1 MESTTAQPQ
10 HFLFVTSPLH
20 GHINPVRRLAAR
32 VLAANPGA
40 HVTFSTAI
48 SGHRLMFP
56 ALASPDDWVLERGG
70 VLHAPFSDGFD
81 HGFDPKV
88 HDARSYKA
96 RARAVG
102 GETLS
107 GVIRQLAER
116 GHPAVTRVVYTF
128 LVGWALDVARAHGVP
143 AALFWIQPATVF
155 AVYYHYFHGHAALLA
170 SCANDADDDPGRG
183 ADVRLPGLPPLRSNA
198 LPSIVSVTSPEQ
210 PLYTALDA
218 LRGVFSALDEHRPK
232 VLVNTFDALEPDA
245 LRAVP
250 ELELVA
256 VGPVVPDESP
266 SSPSSSDLFQ
276 PDNVEQYMG
285 WLDTKAARSVVYV
298 SFGSLLPMSERQAVE
313 MRRGLESTG
322 RPYLWVCKGGEQG
335 AGLDG
340 TGPGQGMVVEWCD
353 QVRVLSHPAVGCFVT
368 HCGWNSTLESITCGV
383 PIVAVPQWTDQP
395 TVAWLVEERAGVG
408 VRTVVDGEGVVEC
421 AELRRCI
428 EAVMGGGDR
437 AADIRARVEQWRERA
452 RDSVAAHGES
462 HSRLKAFAS
471 GL

>member
-1 MESTTAQPQ
+1 MQGAPMDSTTAQPQ

-40 HVTFSTAI
+40 RVTFSTAI

-107 GVIRQLAER
+107 GVIRRLAAER

-128 LVGWALDVARAHGVP
+128 LVGWAHDVARAHGVP

-170 SCANDADDDPGRG
+170 SSANDGG
-183 ADVRLPGLPPLRSNA
+183 ATVRLPGLPPLRSNA

-210 PLYTALDA
+210 PLYAALDA
-218 LRGVFSALDEHRPK
+218 LRGVFSALDEHRQK

-250 ELELVA
+250 QLELVA
-256 VGPVVPDESP
+256 VGPVVPDEAS

-276 PDNVEQYMG
+276 SNNVEEHMR

-313 MRRGLESTG
+313 MRRGLEATG
-322 RPYLWVCKGGEQG
+322 RPYLWVCKGGERG

-437 AADIRARVEQWRERA
+437 AADVRARVKQWRERA
-452 RDSVAAHGES
+452 RDPVAAHGES
-462 HSRLKAFAS
+462 HRKFQAFAS